1 MQDMQCPPVRIRV
14 DRNRSHPHLAAS
26 TNYPQSDLAAI
37 CNQYFFCRS
46 SQAAI
51 LQQLYNR
58 KTAPPP
64 RTKEASHRGRPPI
77 LQATAATASS
87 RHPALLFPSSV
98 HLPCVRPWLSGS
110 NRPPEPYRLSE

>member
-37 CNQYFFCRS
+37 CNQYFFYRS

-58 KTAPPP
+58 KTAPQNKGGLPS
-64 RTKEASHRGRPPI
+64 REASDSASYCGYCIVTPPCAAFSFFCSFALRAPMAFCI
-77 LQATAATASS
+77 LSS
-87 RHPALLFPSSV
+87 TSAISSF
-98 HLPCVRPWLSGS
+98 
-110 NRPPEPYRLSE
+110 